1 MKKFFCFICLAY
13 LSFPMK
19 AQEALSLD
27 SCRAL
32 AISNNKELLISQEK
46 INAAH
51 YQRKAAFTNYLPNI
65 SASGG
70 YMRSQKELSI
80 LSDAQKGALSGLGT
94 SLSGPLQQAA
104 QVIAQLHPELA
115 GQLPALGQSLVGALD
130 GAGQSLVDAFRTD
143 TRNMYAG
150 ALTLTPIY
158 GRQDTCLQQNYQIR
172 RRAGPPA
179 AQHRYAGSNPEYRPG
194 ILAGSVP
201 CP

>member
-70 YMRSQKELSI
+70 YMRTQKELSI
-80 LSDAQKGALSGLGT
+80 LSDAQKGALPDWVQVSADRYSRLPK
-94 SLSGPLQQAA
+94 SSHSFIQNWQANCR
-104 QVIAQLHPELA
+104 L
-115 GQLPALGQSLVGALD
+115 
-130 GAGQSLVDAFRTD
+130 
-143 TRNMYAG
+143 
-150 ALTLTPIY
+150 
-158 GRQDTCLQQNYQIR
+158 
-172 RRAGPPA
+172 
-179 AQHRYAGSNPEYRPG
+179 
-194 ILAGSVP
+194 
-201 CP
+201 

>member
-80 LSDAQKGALSGLGT
+80 LSDAQKGAFVRFGYKSQRTVTAGCPSHRTASSRTGRPIAGFRPKPGRCPRRCRPILG
-94 SLSGPLQQAA
+94 
-104 QVIAQLHPELA
+104 
-115 GQLPALGQSLVGALD
+115 
-130 GAGQSLVDAFRTD
+130 
-143 TRNMYAG
+143 
-150 ALTLTPIY
+150 
-158 GRQDTCLQQNYQIR
+158 
-172 RRAGPPA
+172 
-179 AQHRYAGSNPEYRPG
+179 
-194 ILAGSVP
+194 
-201 CP
+201 

>member
-115 GQLPALGQSLVGALD
+115 GAPGGPDRYDPGLRRQVPGQPHGR
-130 GAGQSLVDAFRTD
+130 GQTKGQR
-143 TRNMYAG
+143 
-150 ALTLTPIY
+150 
-158 GRQDTCLQQNYQIR
+158 
-172 RRAGPPA
+172 
-179 AQHRYAGSNPEYRPG
+179 ERPG
-194 ILAGSVP
+194 Q
-201 CP
+201 

>member
-32 AISNNKELLISQEK
+32 AISNNKELLIRPEK
-46 INAAH
+46 ITTADLS
-51 YQRKAAFTNYLPNI
+51 KKDAAFTNYLPNI

-130 GAGQSLVDAFRTD
+130 GAGQSF
-143 TRNMYAG
+143 G
-150 ALTLTPIY
+150 
-158 GRQDTCLQQNYQIR
+158 
-172 RRAGPPA
+172 
-179 AQHRYAGSNPEYRPG
+179 
-194 ILAGSVP
+194 
-201 CP
+201 

>member
-143 TRNMYAG
+143 TRNMYA
-150 ALTLTPIY
+150 A
-158 GRQDTCLQQNYQIR
+158 
-172 RRAGPPA
+172 
-179 AQHRYAGSNPEYRPG
+179 H
-194 ILAGSVP
+194 
-201 CP
+201 

>member
-94 SLSGPLQQAA
+94 SLSGPLQQK
-104 QVIAQLHPELA
+104 VVP
-115 GQLPALGQSLVGALD
+115 
-130 GAGQSLVDAFRTD
+130 
-143 TRNMYAG
+143 
-150 ALTLTPIY
+150 
-158 GRQDTCLQQNYQIR
+158 
-172 RRAGPPA
+172 
-179 AQHRYAGSNPEYRPG
+179 RPC
-194 ILAGSVP
+194 VP
-201 CP
+201 CHKDKA

>member
-13 LSFPMK
+13 LSFPVK

-51 YQRKAAFTNYLPNI
+51 YQKKAAFTNYLPNI
-65 SASGG
+65 SATGG

-94 SLSGPLQQAA
+94 NLSGPLQQAA
-104 QVIAQLHPELA
+104 QVIAQLHPEIA
-115 GQLPALGQSLVGALD
+115 GKLPALGQSLVGALD

-150 ALTLTPIY
+150 ALTLTQPLY
-158 GRQDTCLQQNYQIR
+158 MGGKIR
-172 RRAGPPA
+172 AYNKITKYAESWPA
-179 AQHRYAGSNPEYRPG
+179 SSTTPVCRK
-194 ILAGSVP
+194 
-201 CP
+201 

>member
-94 SLSGPLQQAA
+94 SLSLSLIHISEPTRTVTAGCPSHRTASSRTGRP
-104 QVIAQLHPELA
+104 IA
-115 GQLPALGQSLVGALD
+115 G
-130 GAGQSLVDAFRTD
+130 FRTKPG
-143 TRNMYAG
+143 RCPRRCR
-150 ALTLTPIY
+150 PIL
-158 GRQDTCLQQNYQIR
+158 G
-172 RRAGPPA
+172 
-179 AQHRYAGSNPEYRPG
+179 
-194 ILAGSVP
+194 
-201 CP
+201 

>member
-51 YQRKAAFTNYLPNI
+51 YQKKAAFTNYLPNI

-70 YMRSQKELSI
+70 YMRSQKSCP
-80 LSDAQKGALSGLGT
+80 SSA
-94 SLSGPLQQAA
+94 
-104 QVIAQLHPELA
+104 
-115 GQLPALGQSLVGALD
+115 
-130 GAGQSLVDAFRTD
+130 
-143 TRNMYAG
+143 
-150 ALTLTPIY
+150 TL
-158 GRQDTCLQQNYQIR
+158 RK
-172 RRAGPPA
+172 
-179 AQHRYAGSNPEYRPG
+179 E
-194 ILAGSVP
+194 P
-201 CP
+201 CPDWVQVSADRYSRLPKSSHSFIQNWQANCWL